1 MRATEFL
8 SDARRNPEQN
18 PKLSPNEAIK
28 DFLSKTQDKI
38 PGSDYKNLFV
48 SFTMVPKLGIN
59 PQSKYNTPIGI
70 YSYPA
75 DYVYNRAGDRE
86 SMSELPFAGDAPY
99 VNIFKSTGN
108 ILTISSMKIDN
119 TLMGY
124 YEELRRVMS
133 PFEKG
138 EMRGGYMH
146 YEEFVDKFASE
157 SDKEAKVDTPGGHFW
172 YVTMKCADV
181 ISKRRGIAKPI
192 AWNWIFRQLGIDGV
206 LDEGEDIIHENEP
219 VQAVFF
225 SKENIEVLDRVENKY
240 SPEKVSARKFQGRQN
255 KEEFENKIREL
266 RPILQSGSFD
276 NLIEWLDYGANSIYL
291 PYVPNALRIQVL
303 RSRPFYIGRLKNPTK
318 QELYAAL
325 TVSPSMMLDYGT
337 RLKEILTVND
347 IVYILKTYN
356 DKLDKNNLRDEVYS
370 YNAFRV
376 NQIYYLI
383 TDVGAEGKRID
394 FITELLRLNPS
405 AWQEIRDAYVD
416 INKESLD
423 KYYRLVYDIA
433 KKQNNKRIMNDVWM
447 YIYRDQPN
455 AT

>member
-1 MRATEFL
+1 MKSTEFL
-8 SDARRNPEQN
+8 SDARRNPAQN
-18 PKLSPNEAIK
+18 PKVSVNQAIK
-28 DFLSKTQDKI
+28 TYLDNTKDKI
-38 PGSDYKNLFV
+38 PGSKYKNIFV

-75 DYVYNRAGDRE
+75 DYVYNRAGDRDPMTE
-86 SMSELPFAGDAPY
+86 VPFAGDAPY

-108 ILTISSMKIDN
+108 ILTISSMKNDN
-119 TLMGY
+119 TLIGY

-146 YEEFVDKFASE
+146 YEDFVDNFASE

-181 ISKRRGIAKPI
+181 ISKRRGIEKPI

-206 LDEGEDIIHENEP
+206 LDEGLDIIHENEP

-240 SPEKVSARKFQGRQN
+240 SPAKVSARKFQGRQN

-303 RSRPFYIGRLKNPTK
+303 RSRPFYIGRLKKPTK
-318 QELYAAL
+318 QELFAAL
-325 TVSPSMMLDYGT
+325 SVSPSIMLDYGT
-337 RLKEILTVND
+337 RLKEILSVND
-347 IVYILKTYN
+347 IVSILRAYN
-356 DKLDKNNLRDEVYS
+356 DKLDKNNLRDQVYS

-383 TDVGAEGKRID
+383 ADVGSEGKRID

-405 AWQEIRDAYVD
+405 AWQEVRDAYVD
-416 INKESLD
+416 VNKESLD

-433 KKQNNKRIMNDVWM
+433 KQQGNKRIMNDVWM
-447 YIYRDQPN
+447 YIYRDQT
-455 AT
+455 A